1 LTFQIVQ
8 IKMIYLEDEIP
19 NSKGE
24 IQVLHLKFQFIK
36 NKFNFP
42 KGNIEQIHKLNST
55 FQIEI
60 FFYKQV

>member
-1 LTFQIVQ
+1 
-8 IKMIYLEDEIP
+8 MIYLEDEIP

-60 FFYKQV
+60 FFL